1 MFLFALVFVVG
12 TGPDLPTDMSHSYL
26 MMLYIDVVG
35 IYAVCGIQPVSVVGG
50 IAWLSCLATFLV
62 IIFALIYPVVET

>member
-35 IYAVCGIQPVSVVGG
+35 IYAICGIQPASVVGG
-50 IAWLSCLATFLV
+50 NSVAIMSCYLPCYNFRAH
-62 IIFALIYPVVET
+62 ISSR